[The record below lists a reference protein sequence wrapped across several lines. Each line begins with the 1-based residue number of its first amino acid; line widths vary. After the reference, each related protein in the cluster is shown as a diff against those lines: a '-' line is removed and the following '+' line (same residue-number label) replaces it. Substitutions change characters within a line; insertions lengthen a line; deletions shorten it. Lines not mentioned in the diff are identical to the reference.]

1 MSQRNG
7 TTSPGAGALVILAAA
22 VVSAASPPRPVEQGV
37 ADRDLLSTSLRLEPI
52 DQRTPTHFERV
63 YRLEDVMRRGEAF
76 GGVRRAS
83 GFVRFD
89 AGIAAVFPRSEYT
102 EFAGGQIAE
111 VPPGTVFH
119 IGLRP
124 EVEERRPLAPP
135 TYNAVDLS
143 ARGASALHAAGYGA
157 GDRVAKA
164 EGPEARSMW
173 GDEPTRRLRV
183 ATLLDDASKGGR

>member
-1 MSQRNG
+1 MR
-7 TTSPGAGALVILAAA
+7 AGALVLLAAA
-22 VVSAASPPRPVEQGV
+22 VSQASPPRPVEQGV

-52 DQRTPTHFERV
+52 DQRAPTRFERV

-76 GGVRRAS
+76 GGGRRVS

-102 EFAGGQIAE
+102 EFDGGLIAE

-124 EVEERRPLAPP
+124 GVEEFRPPAAP

-143 ARGASALHAAGYGA
+143 ARGASALNATSNGA
-157 GDRVAKA
+157 GDRGAQA
-164 EGPEARSMW
+164 ERPWAHSMW
-173 GDEPTRRLRV
+173 ADEPTRRLRV
-183 ATLLDDASKGGR
+183 ATLLDDAAGGGR